1 MIKKLYL
8 KWLLRKLPQFTPYR
22 RSMLARANW
31 GALKLLSLAVKAQ
44 LNFKMDDG
52 ATPPDTIIRVYR
64 DKMNYTFIVPVN
76 GKIMLWNL
84 VHGISVGMEYESI
97 SSALASLFYDYIR

>member
-8 KWLLRKLPQFTPYR
+8 RWLLRKLPQFTPVR
-22 RSMLARANW
+22 IE
-31 GALKLLSLAVKAQ
+31 ALSKASWSALRLLSRAVKAN

-52 ATPPDTIIRVYR
+52 TTPPETIIRVYQ
-64 DKMNYTFIVPVN
+64 DKMNYTFVIPVN

-97 SSALASLFYDYIR
+97 SGSLAALFYDYVK

>member
-22 RSMLARANW
+22 RSMIAKASW
-31 GALKLLSLAVKAQ
+31 SALRLLSRAVKAN
-44 LNFKMDDG
+44 LNFKMNDG
-52 ATPPDTIIRVYR
+52 ATPPETIIRVYQ
-64 DKMNYTFIVPVN
+64 DKMNYTLIVPVN

-97 SSALASLFYDYIR
+97 SGALAALFYDYIK